1 MANNCLNPK
10 ETYDE
15 FILIGQ
21 KKANMSFEKRIL
33 MSIMAGLYIALG
45 AQGFMVTYDNVFLR
59 ASVFPVGLMLVV
71 LVGGE
76 LFTGNCLMTFSFVQK
91 KITFKDLIKSLTQV
105 FFGNFIGALIIVI
118 LLYFGGVYKN
128 QVLAETIVKIAKAKI
143 SLSFMEALCKGIL
156 CNILVSLGVWFAT
169 TAKDTTGKLLGCWF
183 PVMLFVLCGY
193 EHCVANMFYL
203 PLAAIFDHSI
213 SIRQMFINNLIPVT
227 IGNFIGGGVLIPM
240 MYHKIHYIK
249 S

>member
-1 MANNCLNPK
+1 MTNNFLTPK

-21 KKANMSFEKRIL
+21 KKASMSFEKRLL
-33 MSIMAGLYIALG
+33 MSIMAGIYITLG
-45 AQGFMVTYDNVFLR
+45 AQGFMVTYDNVFIR

-76 LFTGNCLMTFSFVQK
+76 LFTGNCLMTFALVQK
-91 KITFKDLIKSLTQV
+91 KIKLNDYFKSLTQV
-105 FFGNFIGALIIVI
+105 FFGNFIGALFIVM
-118 LLYFGGVYKN
+118 LLYFGGLYKN
-128 QVLAETIVKIAKAKI
+128 PALAETIVKTAKAKT
-143 SLSFMEALCKGIL
+143 SLTFVEALFKGIL

-169 TAKDTTGKLLGCWF
+169 TAKDTTGRLLGCWF

-203 PLAAIFDHSI
+203 PMAAILDNSI
-213 SIRQMFINNLIPVT
+213 TISKIFIDNLIPVT
-227 IGNFIGGGVLIPM
+227 LGNFIGGGILVPM
-240 MYHKIHYIK
+240 VYHKVYY
-249 S
+249 

>member
-1 MANNCLNPK
+1 MANNFLTPK

-15 FILIGQ
+15 LILVGQ
-21 KKANMSFEKRIL
+21 NKANMSFEKRIL

-45 AQGFMVTYDNVFLR
+45 AQGFIITYENTFLR
-59 ASVFPVGLMLVV
+59 AAVFPVGLMLIVI
-71 LVGGE
+71 VGGE
-76 LFTGNCLMTFSFVQK
+76 LFTGNCLMTFAYIQK
-91 KITFKDLIKSLTQV
+91 KFSFKDYAKTLMQV
-105 FFGNFIGALIIVI
+105 FFGNFIGALIVII
-118 LLYFGGVYKN
+118 LLFFGGVYEN
-128 QVLAETIVKIAKAKI
+128 PILAETIINIAKAKV

-169 TAKDTTGKLLGCWF
+169 TAKDTTGRLLGCWF

-203 PLAAIFDHSI
+203 PLGKILDPSI
-213 SIRQMFINNLIPVT
+213 SIGQIINNFIPVT
-227 IGNFIGGGVLIPM
+227 IGNFIGGGILVPM
-240 MYHKIHYIK
+240 VYHKIHYIK